1 MENYRTIGAMD
12 PQKVLKL
19 SKLKNFVS
27 YGNYFIIV
35 KLTLFK
41 NSELNKV
48 MINAKEG
55 RYMLVANTTT
65 TRNRIKY
72 FRGWGFLGT
81 FYVTKISFHQL
92 TISYYNSTSKRDT
105 AN

>member
-72 FRGWGFLGT
+72 FRAWGISRDFL
-81 FYVTKISFHQL
+81 FNENFFSSINNIIL
-92 TISYYNSTSKRDT
+92 
-105 AN
+105 